1 MNKLDQDYQNL
12 LNDILENGIKKED
25 RTGAGTISVFGRQL
39 RHNMKDGFPLLTSKK
54 MAWKQIVVELLWFL
68 RGESNIQYLIENKC
82 NIWNG
87 DCYKN
92 YRKIAGKYEQ
102 PDYDIHIDDP
112 NENRVRLMTQ
122 TEFVDR
128 LLTDPNFAEKWGEMG
143 PIYGVQWRSWR
154 GSKYAELSL
163 KDIETGKPLYSQYSV
178 EIDQFE
184 NLIKNIIA
192 DPDSRRLL
200 VNAWNSAN
208 IDEMVLPPCHYGF
221 QIYTRKLSW
230 EEQVQLVMKNTNVDW
245 ENVYITEE
253 VYKKSTPTRA
263 ISLSFN
269 MRSTDVPLGL
279 PFNIASYALLLE
291 IIGKMVNM
299 VPDELVA
306 NLGDAHIY
314 LNQIEGSREHLLRG
328 SFDLP
333 KLTTNKTREF
343 YQDLSK
349 DLSLIF
355 HLEPEDFTL
364 ENYKSYPKI
373 NFPLNN

>member
-12 LNDILENGIKKED
+12 LNDILVNGIKKED
-25 RTGAGTISVFGRQL
+25 RTGVGTLSVFSRQL
-39 RHNMKDGFPLLTSKK
+39 RHKMSDGFPLLTSKK

-68 RGESNIQYLIENKC
+68 RGESNIQYLIENNC

-92 YRKIAGKYEQ
+92 YQKIAGKYEE
-102 PDYDIHIDDP
+102 PDYDVHIDDP

-122 TEFVDR
+122 TEFVER
-128 LLTDPNFAEKWGEMG
+128 LLADPKFAYKWGELG

-154 GSKYAELSL
+154 GSKYAELNI
-163 KDIETGKPLYSQYSV
+163 KNPETGKPLYSQYSV

-184 NLIKNIIA
+184 NLIRNIQ
-192 DPDSRRLL
+192 DNPDSRRLM
-200 VNAWNSAN
+200 VNAWNSAS

-221 QIYTRKLSW
+221 QIYTRELSW
-230 EEQVQLVMKNTNVDW
+230 EEKVQWVMKNTNVDW

-314 LNQIEGSREHLLRG
+314 LNQIDGVKEHLSRS
-328 SFDLP
+328 SFALP

-355 HLEPEDFTL
+355 HLEPSDFSIT
-364 ENYKSYPKI
+364 NYKSNPKI
-373 NFPLNN
+373 DFPLNN